1 MAQLLRSALCPRRYA
16 NLPLPLLVLGVLANH
31 HHLAFAAD
39 DFAFI
44 ANLFDRRTN
53 FHIRPSTEF
62 NRQNDLIF
70 LSCLCFKSFYLIV
83 FSSFFTCSGT

>member
-39 DFAFI
+39 DFALV
-44 ANLFDRRTN
+44 ANF
-53 FHIRPSTEF
+53 
-62 NRQNDLIF
+62 
-70 LSCLCFKSFYLIV
+70 FY
-83 FSSFFTCSGT
+83 G